1 MKKKS
6 KEKGEQLVETLVQ
19 ENEKEEEVEVEE
31 QQNLEGEITC
41 EIVDGISYLCKSHIL
56 IKIGRTKTKAKSNQK
71 FN

>member
-19 ENEKEEEVEVEE
+19 ENEKEEEVEE

-41 EIVDGISYLCKSHIL
+41 EIVDGISYLCISHIL

-71 FN
+71 LN

>member
-19 ENEKEEEVEVEE
+19 VNEKKEEVEE

-71 FN
+71 LN